1 MSVILQSPIK
11 TLFKKEEK
19 RQYFKSKVVG
29 GITIRELSVGL
40 IYRIEEKITDDKIIT
55 ILAECTDLSK
65 KEIANLGFSFAKNL
79 YDEILKLTYGELPP
93 RNGEANDK
101 KK

>member
-1 MSVILQSPIK
+1 MI
-11 TLFKKEEK
+11 FKKQK
-19 RQYFKSKVVG
+19 QYFKSKIID

-65 KEIANLGFSFAKNL
+65 KEIANLGFSFAKSL
-79 YDEILKLTYGELPP
+79 YDEILKLTYGEMPTA
-93 RNGEANDK
+93 RESDDK

>member
-1 MSVILQSPIK
+1 MI
-11 TLFKKEEK
+11 FKKKENK
-19 RQYFKSKVVG
+19 KYFKSKIID
-29 GITIRELSVGL
+29 GILVRELSVGL

-65 KEIANLGFSFAKNL
+65 KEIANLGFSFAKSL
-79 YDEILKLTYGELPP
+79 YDEIITLTYGEIPNA
-93 RNGEANDK
+93 RHSERSEESK